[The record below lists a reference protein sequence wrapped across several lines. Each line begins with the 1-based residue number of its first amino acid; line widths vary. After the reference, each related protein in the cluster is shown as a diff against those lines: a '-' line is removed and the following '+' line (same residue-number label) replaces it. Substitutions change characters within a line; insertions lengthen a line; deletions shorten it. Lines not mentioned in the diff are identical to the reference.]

1 MRIFPMIKLIKINL
15 NIQTLTQKMNN
26 KILTFYNNNLHKIE
40 YLNAE
45 NNQKD
50 TTILIMTNN
59 LGQWT

>member
-50 TTILIMTNN
+50 TKILIMTNN

>member
-1 MRIFPMIKLIKINL
+1 MIKLIKINL

>member
-45 NNQKD
+45 NN
-50 TTILIMTNN
+50 
-59 LGQWT
+59 